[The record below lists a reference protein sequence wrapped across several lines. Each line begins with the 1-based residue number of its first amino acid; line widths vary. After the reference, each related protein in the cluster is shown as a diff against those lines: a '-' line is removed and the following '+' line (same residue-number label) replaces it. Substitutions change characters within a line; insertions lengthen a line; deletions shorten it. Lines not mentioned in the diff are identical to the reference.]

1 MGPVTKGKGQQCFRW
16 FYIELGVGKS
26 KQEKQAHKMCS
37 LYLAALVDCLCV
49 VCSLLWSR
57 RRNNMRKTDK
67 HISHSL
73 TNFSCI
79 LISSYCSSSPVHTNT
94 TVVTASPSFQN
105 NLADP
110 IPARLFVLTPL
121 WWSQSGAKTN
131 AKQQTTERTQQNKTV
146 SWMCSRRAT
155 QSLTLPLEG
164 AVGAQKRK
172 LSSALA
178 D

>member
-37 LYLAALVDCLCV
+37 LYLAALVDCVWFVLCFDPGEETT
-49 VCSLLWSR
+49 CG
-57 RRNNMRKTDK
+57 KQ
-67 HISHSL
+67 
-73 TNFSCI
+73 
-79 LISSYCSSSPVHTNT
+79 TNT
-94 TVVTASPSFQN
+94 FLIVSRISLVFLFLLIAPPPQSTPSPSFQN

-110 IPARLFVLTPL
+110 IPARLFVLIPL
-121 WWSQSGAKTN
+121 WWSQPGTKTN

-146 SWMCSRRAT
+146 SWMRSRRAT

-172 LSSALA
+172 LGSALA